1 MTGPSHNNAA
11 VYNQAFCLPCTL
23 PVERAENT
31 MQNQKQ
37 QSTVS
42 DCQLTST
49 YLLWW
54 IHFTYMQYLTTARSI
69 LIG

>member
-49 YLLWW
+49 YLL
-54 IHFTYMQYLTTARSI
+54 
-69 LIG
+69 